1 MRNRDSLLNKII
13 GKYAKSDINGNEEK
27 LIELRNL
34 RNLRITNTFF
44 LGLRQGISQ
53 LRTIMIGLEPSSDIL
68 IYDLYLITSV
78 TIR

>member
-13 GKYAKSDINGNEEK
+13 GKHAKSDINGNEEK

-44 LGLRQGISQ
+44 AGLRQGISQ
-53 LRTIMIGLEPSSDIL
+53 LRTIMIGLEPSRDIL
-68 IYDLYLITSV
+68 IVDLYLITSV
-78 TIR
+78 TFM